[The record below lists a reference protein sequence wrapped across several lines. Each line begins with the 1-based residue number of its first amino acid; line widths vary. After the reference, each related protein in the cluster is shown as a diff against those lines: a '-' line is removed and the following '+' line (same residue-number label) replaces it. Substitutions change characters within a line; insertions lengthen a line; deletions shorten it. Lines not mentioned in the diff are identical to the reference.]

1 MRSIL
6 KEIKLSSVLL
16 LLLGSAILAFGLYN
30 IHSMSNVTEG
40 GILGLTLLLEYWFG
54 ISPSVS
60 GFVLTILCYFLGWK
74 LLGKRFL
81 IYSFISSIG
90 FSVFYRIF
98 EQFDPLFP
106 NIGEKPLLAAVVG
119 ALFVGISVGLCVRV
133 GGAPTGDDALAMSLE
148 RVLPLD
154 IQWIYLI
161 SDLVVLL
168 ISLTYI
174 PVSRITYSLLT
185 VVLSGQIILAV
196 QYYAEP
202 KIVAN
207 VPPNCFMP
215 RPKVGSAVIRL
226 TRHQNPPVTT
236 LDEKLMFRLI
246 RASFNQ
252 RRKTLSNSLK
262 NSQELPYSKEE
273 VETAITEC
281 GLPLNIRGEALTLEQ
296 FARLSDAFSKLN
308 K

>member
-40 GILGLTLLLEYWFG
+40 GILGLLLLEYWFG

-185 VVLSGQIILAV
+185 VVLSGQIIGLM
-196 QYYAEP
+196 Q
-202 KIVAN
+202 KIRF
-207 VPPNCFMP
+207 P
-215 RPKVGSAVIRL
+215 
-226 TRHQNPPVTT
+226 
-236 LDEKLMFRLI
+236 E
-246 RASFNQ
+246 
-252 RRKTLSNSLK
+252 
-262 NSQELPYSKEE
+262 Y
-273 VETAITEC
+273 VESI
-281 GLPLNIRGEALTLEQ
+281 EALE
-296 FARLSDAFSKLN
+296 DEG
-308 K
+308 

>member
-119 ALFVGISVGLCVRV
+119 ALFVGNSVGLCVRV

-148 RVLPLD
+148 RVFPLD

-185 VVLSGQIILAV
+185 VVLSGQIIGLM
-196 QYYAEP
+196 Q
-202 KIVAN
+202 KIRF
-207 VPPNCFMP
+207 P
-215 RPKVGSAVIRL
+215 
-226 TRHQNPPVTT
+226 
-236 LDEKLMFRLI
+236 E
-246 RASFNQ
+246 
-252 RRKTLSNSLK
+252 
-262 NSQELPYSKEE
+262 Y
-273 VETAITEC
+273 VESI
-281 GLPLNIRGEALTLEQ
+281 EALE
-296 FARLSDAFSKLN
+296 DEG
-308 K
+308 

>member
-1 MRSIL
+1 MERDCESELAKLNIEQNACIYHFGASVIHGQRSNIL
-6 KEIKLSSVLL
+6 RL
-16 LLLGSAILAFGLYN
+16 
-30 IHSMSNVTEG
+30 H
-40 GILGLTLLLEYWFG
+40 
-54 ISPSVS
+54 
-60 GFVLTILCYFLGWK
+60 FLGWK

-98 EQFDPLFP
+98 EQFDSLFP

-119 ALFVGISVGLCVRV
+119 ALFVGISVGLRVRV

-185 VVLSGQIILAV
+185 VVLSGQIIGLM
-196 QYYAEP
+196 Q
-202 KIVAN
+202 KIRF
-207 VPPNCFMP
+207 P
-215 RPKVGSAVIRL
+215 
-226 TRHQNPPVTT
+226 
-236 LDEKLMFRLI
+236 E
-246 RASFNQ
+246 
-252 RRKTLSNSLK
+252 
-262 NSQELPYSKEE
+262 Y
-273 VETAITEC
+273 VESI
-281 GLPLNIRGEALTLEQ
+281 EALE
-296 FARLSDAFSKLN
+296 DEG
-308 K
+308 

>member
-98 EQFDPLFP
+98 EQFDSLFP

-119 ALFVGISVGLCVRV
+119 ALIVGISVGLCVRV

-185 VVLSGQIILAV
+185 VVLSGQIIGLM
-196 QYYAEP
+196 Q
-202 KIVAN
+202 KIRF
-207 VPPNCFMP
+207 P
-215 RPKVGSAVIRL
+215 
-226 TRHQNPPVTT
+226 
-236 LDEKLMFRLI
+236 E
-246 RASFNQ
+246 
-252 RRKTLSNSLK
+252 
-262 NSQELPYSKEE
+262 Y
-273 VETAITEC
+273 VESI
-281 GLPLNIRGEALTLEQ
+281 EALE
-296 FARLSDAFSKLN
+296 DEG
-308 K
+308 